1 MITKTERI
9 KKDITTIARFQSK
22 KGRGCNRFSYT
33 PAFRQAAD
41 YIAEEMKKAG
51 LTVRE
56 NAVGAIL
63 GTLQGE
69 QPELAPVV
77 SGSHLDSVPEGG
89 NFDGIAGICAA
100 LEAARAFHDAGI
112 RPRRSFCCIAIPEEE
127 GPQFGSGLF
136 GSRAMCGQLYDDEI
150 HRFRNAQGKSI
161 AEVLT
166 AYGKNPEKIASEM
179 IHKGD
184 WAAFLE
190 LHIEQGPVLDREHLE
205 LGIVEAIVGLK
216 YYFVTIKG
224 ISNHAG
230 ATPMTMRAD
239 TVLAMAN
246 AVSAGADT
254 ALTLGDG
261 TVFTTGMIQTHPGAG
276 NIIPDKTVFSID
288 CRSRNMN
295 GIETVMK
302 AVKASLETSK
312 KQNSGLSYTIEER
325 LHANPV
331 EMDQSL
337 QSLLETQTQL
347 LHIPYKR
354 MCSGAGHDTMVFNH
368 LMPTAMI
375 FVPSRDG
382 RSHVPEEWTDYK
394 YIQQGAEVLYQT
406 LRHLTAQ

>member
-184 WAAFLE
+184 WVAF
-190 LHIEQGPVLDREHLE
+190 
-205 LGIVEAIVGLK
+205 
-216 YYFVTIKG
+216 
-224 ISNHAG
+224 
-230 ATPMTMRAD
+230 
-239 TVLAMAN
+239 
-246 AVSAGADT
+246 
-254 ALTLGDG
+254 
-261 TVFTTGMIQTHPGAG
+261 
-276 NIIPDKTVFSID
+276 
-288 CRSRNMN
+288 
-295 GIETVMK
+295 
-302 AVKASLETSK
+302 
-312 KQNSGLSYTIEER
+312 
-325 LHANPV
+325 
-331 EMDQSL
+331 
-337 QSLLETQTQL
+337 
-347 LHIPYKR
+347 
-354 MCSGAGHDTMVFNH
+354 
-368 LMPTAMI
+368 
-375 FVPSRDG
+375 
-382 RSHVPEEWTDYK
+382 
-394 YIQQGAEVLYQT
+394 
-406 LRHLTAQ
+406 